1 MPANELIA
9 TYLILLA
16 AVLFVGLLALML
28 FWLGEW
34 YGHQHPRVPIPP
46 RPTRCAFCG
55 GPLRCELVWSSVCQ
69 ACDRGQIG
77 HYPPMD
83 LMAEAKKRA
92 PPFVSHADVGD
103 RRP

>member
-1 MPANELIA
+1 MDAERW
-9 TYLILLA
+9 
-16 AVLFVGLLALML
+16 VVFLFCVVVFLFSALFGL
-28 FWLGEW
+28 W
-34 YGHQHPRVPIPP
+34 YEHRHPRVMIPP
-46 RPTRCAFCG
+46 RPTICAFCG
-55 GPLRCELVWSSVCQ
+55 GRLRCELVWSSVCQ
-69 ACDRGQIG
+69 VCDRGQIG